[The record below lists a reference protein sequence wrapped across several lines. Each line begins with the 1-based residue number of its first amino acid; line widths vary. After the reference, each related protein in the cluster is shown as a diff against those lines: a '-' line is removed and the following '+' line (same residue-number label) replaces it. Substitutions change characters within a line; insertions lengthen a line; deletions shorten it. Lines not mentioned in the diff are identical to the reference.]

1 MSKDIFTVSLYIYS
15 KILIMMKD
23 KEPHLTLNQQILLKI
38 ASWFWFGL
46 VFCASFNNIS
56 VISWWSALLM
66 EETRV
71 PGENH

>member
-1 MSKDIFTVSLYIYS
+1 MSEDIFSVSLYLYS

-46 VFCASFNNIS
+46 VFYASFNNIS

-66 EETRV
+66 EETIV

>member
-1 MSKDIFTVSLYIYS
+1 
-15 KILIMMKD
+15 MMKD

-38 ASWFWFGL
+38 ASLFWFGL